1 MAEIDKQRIVYIEDD
16 PDMVELVK
24 IMLDRTRFDVV
35 GAEDGTTGLERM
47 REAATDLVLLDLMLP
62 DMGGWTLY
70 QAMKED
76 AVLSRIPVIVVTAQN
91 TPVDRI
97 LGEHIAKVQLYITKP
112 FSPKELRSAVATV
125 LATETT
131 QRQGY

>member
-1 MAEIDKQRIVYIEDD
+1 MAEIDRQRIVYIEDD

-35 GAEDGTTGLERM
+35 GAEDGTTGLQLM
-47 REAATDLVLLDLMLP
+47 REAPTALLLLDLMLP
-62 DMGGWTLY
+62 DMGGWAVY
-70 QAMKED
+70 QTMKED
-76 AVLSRIPVIVVTAQN
+76 PDLRQIPVVVVTAQN

-112 FSPKELRSAVATV
+112 FSPKELRSAVNAV
-125 LATETT
+125 LTADVA
-131 QRQGY
+131 